1 VIKKIKKFFPE
12 INSLKLYTLVF
23 LSLFYGLST
32 IVTIYIVT
40 TLITILSGLS
50 SVDLLMPIKIL
61 TEILKSLFDLGD
73 KTVLIV
79 IGLASLFLMIFFGLT
94 KIYLISKICSI
105 SRHNLSLKILKKS
118 LTLNSVSIS
127 KSISSNTKS
136 LILDE
141 TANIIQQLLRPTIE
155 ILASSVF
162 IIILLINLFFY
173 DAKLT
178 TLSVILFGMI
188 YLIVFILTKSSMT
201 KHGNLRF
208 LSNKKRFK
216 KIDDALNL
224 KLLSKVLKTFDL
236 FINRYSEDSIKMAK
250 HQHFFEFV
258 SNAPKIIIEAIIFLA
273 VLIMINIGLSEIGG
287 KSSEISM
294 LQTFIFFSLTGLKM
308 LPEFQKIF
316 ISISLLKFGSTAQ
329 ENVLNFLNAENSR
342 IIKQQ
347 INDNDEENII
357 LNFSCESCYAYD
369 KKILNQ
375 INLKIFKSDRIA
387 LQGKSGS
394 GKTTLIHSI
403 MGVIPINSNDKKVF
417 FTSNVKFGYLPQ
429 ETILFTGTI
438 YENIVMG
445 RKIDLEKENKIKEIA
460 NILFPEYEH
469 ENINIFLNREIEDTS
484 SALSVGQ
491 KQRVGLLRAIYD
503 YPKILI
509 LDEFTSA
516 LDKTNEEII
525 IKFIDKFEFCKTLI
539 IIGHRKDSIKICNKF
554 FKIENGDL
562 IKIK

>member
-1 VIKKIKKFFPE
+1 MIKKIKKFFPE

-208 LSNKKRFK
+208 LSNKKRFR

>member
-1 VIKKIKKFFPE
+1 MIKKIKKFFPE

>member
-1 VIKKIKKFFPE
+1 MIKKINKFFPE
-12 INSLKLYTLVF
+12 INLLKLYTLIF

-32 IVTIYIVT
+32 IATIYVVT
-40 TLITILSGLS
+40 TLITILGGLS
-50 SVDLLMPIKIL
+50 SIDLLMPIKIL
-61 TEILKSLFDLGD
+61 MEILKSLFDLDD
-73 KTVLIV
+73 KTALIV
-79 IGLASLFLMIFFGLT
+79 MGLASLFLMIFFGLT

-127 KSISSNTKS
+127 KSISSNTKG

-141 TANIIQQLLRPTIE
+141 TANIIQQLLKPTIE

-162 IIILLINLFFY
+162 VIILLINLFFY

-178 TLSVILFGMI
+178 ALSIILFGMI
-188 YLIVFILTKSSMT
+188 YLIIFILTKKSMT

-273 VLIMINIGLSEIGG
+273 VLIMISVGLSEIGG
-287 KSSEISM
+287 ERSEVSM
-294 LQTFIFFSLTGLKM
+294 LQTFIFFALTGLKM

-316 ISISLLKFGSTAQ
+316 ISISFLKFGSKAQ
-329 ENVLNFLNAENSR
+329 ENILNFLNTENSR

-347 INDNDEENII
+347 INDNNEENII
-357 LNFSCESCYAYD
+357 LNFSCESCYADD

-375 INLKIFKSDRIA
+375 INLKIFESDRIA
-387 LQGKSGS
+387 IQGKSGS
-394 GKTTLIHSI
+394 GKTTLINSI
-403 MGVIPINSNDKKVF
+403 MGLIPINSNDKKVF

-445 RKIDLEKENKIKEIA
+445 RKIDLEKENKIKGIA
-460 NILFPEYEH
+460 NILFPEYKH
-469 ENINIFLNREIEDTS
+469 ENINIFLNREIEDIT

-525 IKFIDKFEFCKTLI
+525 IKFIDKFELCKTLI
-539 IIGHRKDSIKICNKF
+539 IVGHRKDSIKICNKF
-554 FKIENGDL
+554 FQIDNGDL
-562 IKIK
+562 IRIK